1 MTEKRL
7 PKSIRKFLRRK
18 KAEIRSQF
26 SDPGE
31 QEKRIKELLEQI
43 YKKYENQRNI

>member
-1 MTEKRL
+1 MTKKRL